1 MTQFMRIFMFA
12 PLVLMFATPAFAAQ
26 WLVTYS
32 GTVIEGT
39 DGLAGA
45 SGSVFGNAAGANLA
59 GAAVSIKFTLNDAM
73 PGASDVIIGG
83 TRRLVYGG
91 PYYGLSSSNPLSAI
105 LTINGIDYSFGAAPS
120 NWLGQLTIDD
130 APSFDSIQGLVQDV
144 RTDGQGRTNNSF
156 VSAFVA
162 SNSINFVNSLGFQ
175 PLFVAIGGGF
185 EQSNSFRVDR
195 GTLPGQ
201 LDQVYADG
209 SLAFSTLSVSEILVG
224 AVPEP
229 TTWTMVITG
238 FGVVGAGLR
247 RRSRRTQLQLV

>member
-1 MTQFMRIFMFA
+1 MNIRH
-12 PLVLMFATPAFAAQ
+12 VLTGAAALLLSTPAFAAQ
-26 WLVTYS
+26 WLVIYS
-32 GTVIEGT
+32 GTVVEGT

-59 GAAVSIKFTLNDAM
+59 GAAVSLEFTINDSM

-91 PYYGLSSSNPLSAI
+91 PYYGLLSNSPLSAV
-105 LTINGIDYSFGAAPS
+105 LTINGIDYSFGAAPG

-130 APSFDSIQGLVQDV
+130 APSFDSIQGLIQDF

-162 SNSINFVNSLGFQ
+162 SSNINFVNSLSFQ
-175 PLFVAIGGGF
+175 PLFLATGGGF
-185 EQSNSFRVDR
+185 QQDNSFRVDR
-195 GTLPGQ
+195 GTLPGR
-201 LDQVYADG
+201 LDRVYADG
-209 SLAFSTLSVSEILVG
+209 RIAFSTLSVSEIQLG

-229 TTWTMVITG
+229 TTWTMVIAG
-238 FGVVGAGLR
+238 FGVVGARLR
-247 RRSRRTQLQLV
+247 RRSRRTQLELV